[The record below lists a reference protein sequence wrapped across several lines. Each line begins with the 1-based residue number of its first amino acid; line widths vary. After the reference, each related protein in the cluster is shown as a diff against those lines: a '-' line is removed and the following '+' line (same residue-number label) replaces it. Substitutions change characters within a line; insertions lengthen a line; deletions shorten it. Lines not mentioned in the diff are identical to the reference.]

1 MIIFAH
7 RGASGY
13 APENTLAAMKKAI
26 ELGCRAIELDIH
38 SVEGELYVFHDRRLD
53 HKSDGKGVIDQV
65 SQQYLNTVSVQNEPI
80 PTLWEVMTFLSKYD
94 CIVNI
99 ELKGMT
105 CLAPFI
111 TLYPR
116 LLNELNFT
124 ADQLLI
130 SSFHHGFLQQ
140 FRQSYSDAY
149 IAPLIE
155 GVQLDNTHTA
165 SLLNAYSIHL
175 SLSFINQALI
185 DEAHAK
191 GLKVF
196 VYTVDHID
204 DVKML
209 SNMGIDGIFSNYP
222 DRASKIL
229 EESGIRA

>member
-26 ELGCRAIELDIH
+26 ELGARAIELDIH

-53 HKSDGKGVIDQV
+53 NKSNGKGLIDQV
-65 SQQYLNTVSVQNEPI
+65 SKQYIATLSVEQEPI
-80 PTLWEVMTFLSKYD
+80 PTLWEVMSYLSQYD
-94 CIVNI
+94 CTVNI

-111 TLYPR
+111 ALYPC
-116 LLNELNFT
+116 LLEKLNFSIE
-124 ADQLLI
+124 QLLI

-140 FRQSYSDAY
+140 FRQSFPQAY

-165 SLLNAYSIHL
+165 SILNAYSIHL
-175 SLSFINQALI
+175 SLSFINQKLI

-191 GLKVF
+191 GFKVF
-196 VYTVDHID
+196 VYTVDHVD
-204 DVKML
+204 DIKML
-209 SNMGIDGIFSNYP
+209 SNMGVDGIFTNYL
-222 DRASKIL
+222 DRASKSL
-229 EESGIRA
+229 EK